1 MGCPQAV
8 DNLECEQF
16 GLGRKVLAVCVS
28 AYCGRGMVMGTSVD
42 GEWKALLDEAMARKG
57 EESPAGDGEAQGEAE
72 RLAQAA
78 EAPRKRKDGEA
89 VGSKTPRAKPMT
101 PAQERFCELVIRGNT
116 LRSSYRQ
123 AFNNNTAS
131 DSTVSANANK
141 LMRDERI
148 AKRVDEGWAETVEH
162 LIEDVQASKRYVLK
176 GLLALSKGAN
186 QEGTKLKA
194 LEMMGKAVG
203 MFVHQEAVAK
213 VEVSTEQLRKELA
226 SHLKML
232 ERIKPTT
239 VIADAEPV
247 RVVERVNVSV

>member
-1 MGCPQAV
+1 MHRAV
-8 DNLECEQF
+8 DNLECEQLA
-16 GLGRKVLAVCVS
+16 LGREVLAKLMS
-28 AYCGRGMVMGTSVD
+28 AYYRRGMVMGTSVE
-42 GEWKALLDEAMARKG
+42 GEWKALLEEAMAGKG
-57 EESPAGDGEAQGEAE
+57 EGSPVGDVKAQGEAE

-78 EAPRKRKDGEA
+78 EAPKRRKDGEP
-89 VGSKTPRAKPMT
+89 VGSKTPRAKPLT

-123 AFNNNTAS
+123 AFNNYTAS

-148 AKRVDEGWAETVEH
+148 AKRVDEGWGETVEH

-239 VIADAEPV
+239 VITDAEPV
-247 RVVERVNVSV
+247 RVVERVNESV